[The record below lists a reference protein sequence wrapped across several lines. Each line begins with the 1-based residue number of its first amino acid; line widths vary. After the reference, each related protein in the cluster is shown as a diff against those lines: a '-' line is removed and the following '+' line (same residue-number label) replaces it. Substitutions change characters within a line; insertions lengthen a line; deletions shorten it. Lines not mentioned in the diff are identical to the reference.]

1 MKPTI
6 TLSTLLRP
14 VYPALLMVFACGVA
28 SAGFMLLSPIAVT
41 RLAAGALDR
50 SLTAP
55 QTWFWLAM
63 ILVGFA
69 AAHLL
74 GTGSTGYAHIV
85 EHRFR
90 HDLRERIARHVS
102 RLPLGWFVSESS
114 GRVRTIIAQDVTK
127 IHTIIAH
134 LGTDLGTAI
143 GTLLLGSIYLF
154 ILSWPYALVIVGWV
168 CLSLVAFIVAMMFN
182 PASGIDEFTE
192 AEKDLASSTVEMVD
206 GIATVKAFG
215 TSGSLFQRFSN
226 ALDRYTTAS
235 YEWMKGPGRPMAI
248 LMVLISPA
256 GMLAPVILGGWLL
269 ASLGVIEPI
278 LIVPFLLVGIALP
291 SGLDNVVPLAHLIS
305 QGQDAATRIGVLL
318 SQDVLPE
325 NSAPALLDPSAPADI
340 VFEDVSFHYHEDGP
354 DALSRISVSFPAGSV
369 TAVVGP
375 SGSGKSTLVKLIAR
389 FWDVSEGRIL
399 LSGVPIRDLSTS
411 DLLSQLA
418 IILQDGG
425 LLTDTV
431 AENIRLGKPGATDA
445 EIVEAAKSARIHD
458 RIMEL
463 PDGYDSVI
471 GTEGA
476 CFSGGE
482 AQRIALARAFLA
494 DSRVLLLDEAT
505 AQADPHSERRIQ
517 EALGA
522 LSNGRTTI
530 VIAHR
535 LATIVDADQI
545 LVLDSG
551 RISETGTHAEL
562 LARRGTYARLWEAQ
576 Q

>member
-14 VYPALLMVFACGVA
+14 VYPVLLAVFACGFA
-28 SAGFMLLSPIAVT
+28 SAGFLLLSPIAVT
-41 RLAAGALDR
+41 RLAAGALDH
-50 SLTAP
+50 SLTAST
-55 QTWFWLAM
+55 TWFWLAM
-63 ILVGFA
+63 ILLGFA

-74 GTGSTGYAHIV
+74 GTGATGYAHIV

-90 HDLRERIARHVS
+90 RDLRERIARHVS

-134 LGTDLGTAI
+134 FGTDLGTAI

-154 ILSWPYALVIVGWV
+154 VLSWPYALIIVGWV
-168 CLSLVAFIVAMMFN
+168 CVSLVAFAAAMMLN

-206 GIATVKAFG
+206 GIAAVKAFG
-215 TSGSLFQRFSN
+215 MSGSLFQRFST

-235 YEWMKGPGRPMAI
+235 YEWMKGPGKPMAI

-256 GMLAPVILGGWLL
+256 GMLAPVIVGGWLL
-269 ASLGVIEPI
+269 SSLGIIEPI
-278 LIVPFLLVGIALP
+278 LIVPFLLVGVALP
-291 SGLDNVVPLAHLIS
+291 SGLDGVVPLVHLLT
-305 QGQDAATRIGVLL
+305 QGQDAANRIGALL
-318 SQDVLPE
+318 EQETLPE
-325 NSAPALLDPSAPADI
+325 SHDPALLDPDAPADI
-340 VFEDVSFHYHEDGP
+340 VFEDVSFRYHEDGP
-354 DALSRISVSFPAGSV
+354 DALSHVSASFPAGSV

-375 SGSGKSTLVKLIAR
+375 SGSGKSTLVRLIAR
-389 FWDVSEGRIL
+389 FWDVNDGRIL
-399 LSGVPIRDLSTS
+399 LAGVPIHDLSTS
-411 DLLSQLA
+411 TLLSQLA
-418 IILQDGG
+418 IMLQDGG

-431 AENIRLGKPGATDA
+431 AASIRLGKPGATAA
-445 EIVEAAKSARIHD
+445 EVVEAAKSARIHD
-458 RIMEL
+458 RIMDL

-476 CFSGGE
+476 HFSGGE

-517 EALGA
+517 EALGT

-551 RISETGTHAEL
+551 RICETGTHAEL
-562 LARRGTYARLWEAQ
+562 LARAGTYAALWEAQ